1 MGITALE
8 LLQLQ
13 LRISLSVAS
22 CEISGWRE
30 KRAEADQDW
39 PEGRDDRPIGKALQL
54 GFKDGH
60 ICRTHFF
67 LDRIATPF
75 CF

>member
-1 MGITALE
+1 MTALE

-22 CEISGWRE
+22 CEISDWRE

-39 PEGRDDRPIGKALQL
+39 PEGRDDRPIGKALEL
-54 GFKDGH
+54 GFRDGQ
-60 ICRTHFF
+60 RRLTSF
-67 LDRIATPF
+67 
-75 CF
+75 

>member
-1 MGITALE
+1 MTALE

-13 LRISLSVAS
+13 LRISLLVAS

-30 KRAEADQDW
+30 KRADQDQDW
-39 PEGRDDRPIGKALQL
+39 PEGRDDHPIGKALEL

-60 ICRTHFF
+60 IRLTSF
-67 LDRIATPF
+67 
-75 CF
+75 